1 MEIQQLRYVIAVAD
15 SGNFTRASERCSVT
29 QPSLSQ
35 QIINLEKELGHKLFH
50 RLGRRAVMTEAGSV
64 FLDRARRIVQEVD
77 DSVREL
83 KDGMQFE
90 REILVGAIPTL
101 APHLL
106 PPILAL
112 AKKLYPQLVIRLK
125 EDFRDDLVRG
135 VVEGELDLAIV
146 AMPVKDHRIA
156 IETLFLEPL
165 LLVLGKQHPLATR
178 PKVRVDDLIAE
189 SFIMMGSGSTIAIE
203 IQRFCGNHQF
213 EPKISYHCAQVATVK
228 ALVSLGLGVS
238 ILPQVTLS
246 PEDRTSLIC
255 RSLTDHNPT
264 REIAVIRHLQRYQSR
279 GSEQFLTL
287 LREHTR
293 GRNEK

>member
-1 MEIQQLRYVIAVAD
+1 MELQQLRYVIAVAEC
-15 SGNFTRASERCSVT
+15 GNFTRASEHCAIT

-35 QIINLEKELGHKLFH
+35 QIINLERELGHKLFH

-83 KDGMQFE
+83 KDGLQFE
-90 REILVGAIPTL
+90 REITIGAIPTL

-106 PPILAL
+106 PPLLAL
-112 AKKLYPQLVIRLK
+112 SRKMYPHLVVHVK

-146 AMPVKDHRIA
+146 ALPVKDHRIA
-156 IETLFLEPL
+156 IETLFHEPL
-165 LLVLGKQHPLATR
+165 LLVLGKHHPLASR
-178 PKVRVDDLIAE
+178 PKVKVEDLITQP
-189 SFIMMGSGSTIAIE
+189 FIMMGSGSTIPAE
-203 IQRFCGNHQF
+203 VQRFCGNHQF
-213 EPKISYHCAQVATVK
+213 EPKIGYRCSQVATVK

-246 PEDRTSLIC
+246 PGDRSELIC
-255 RSLTDHNPT
+255 RGLSEQSPT

-279 GSEQFLTL
+279 GSEQFLSL

-293 GRNEK
+293 GRSEK